1 MAAMDKLVKLMQLQ
15 KMMDDS
21 AYRKQKYNYDMEQ
34 DRIRNE
40 NANRTYTLQKL
51 VNERSQASA
60 KKKLEKE
67 AAKREFNQDYTAIL
81 PDIMEYNKDDKAGFL
96 SDMREFG
103 QEYSEVPQ
111 NFMKDSLK
119 MYEDVQGDAYKP
131 PNPTRQ
137 SQYVVSEFVSKYGRP
152 PNSPEEWA
160 SAEAIAY
167 SDDPERGTWQDRLQ
181 KYSNISIGEQ
191 TNIVGRDEDD
201 LVIKNRDGSLSRI
214 PIGGSGHLVKPQDE
228 VLPQASQDTLTQ
240 GLRGI
245 EVLNKMGDLT
255 EDVLSDTPVWSRLSG
270 WGQKA
275 KLWAG
280 AGTDAEEAYKTY
292 TDSLMMLSQS
302 FIKGTPS
309 DFDVKTFAATIPG
322 FGTDRTLAKK
332 KIKQAK
338 EMLSNEIKNQL
349 SYYKG
354 SNKPVPFHIIQA
366 AEKLGVGF
374 SGVEGD
380 TNPWDN
386 DTATGPKRIRVKL

>member
-1 MAAMDKLVKLMQLQ
+1 M
-15 KMMDDS
+15 
-21 AYRKQKYNYDMEQ
+21 
-34 DRIRNE
+34 RN
-40 NANRTYTLQKL
+40 AL
-51 VNERSQASA
+51 
-60 KKKLEKE
+60 
-67 AAKREFNQDYTAIL
+67 QDYTKV
-81 PDIMEYNKDDKAGFL
+81 YGDK
-96 SDMREFG
+96 
-103 QEYSEVPQ
+103 
-111 NFMKDSLK
+111 
-119 MYEDVQGDAYKP
+119 YKSP
-131 PNPTRQ
+131 TPTRQ
-137 SQYVVSEFVSKYGRP
+137 SQYIISEYIAENGHAPST
-152 PNSPEEWA
+152 PEEWA
-160 SAEAIAY
+160 DAEKIAY
-167 SDDPERGTWQDRLQ
+167 TDSPERGPWQDRMQ
-181 KYSNISIGEQ
+181 NYSNISIGGQ
-191 TNIVGRDEDD
+191 FRLVGKDKETGDLIYEDARTG
-201 LVIKNRDGSLSRI
+201 NTFARPSA
-214 PIGGSGHLVKPQDE
+214 GSGHVVKPQEE

-338 EMLSNEIKNQL
+338 GMLSNEIKNQL

-374 SGVEGD
+374 SDVKGD
-380 TNPWDN
+380 TNPWENKDVSYS
-386 DTATGPKRIRVKL
+386 ATDYDDAFKALGVNATDSDIEGWLKENK